1 MARRVRGQLLD
12 ALLESLPEACLG
24 VDRSGRVRF
33 VNQRALDLLGGSEA
47 ALWIDQACW
56 DVLPVSDFLK
66 VLSQAVKSSL
76 ESPLEQVVV
85 VPPQSLCLAQLSPV
99 HNEEN
104 RLQGWVAYLR
114 DMTPVQQIEKGL
126 DDFFRDVH
134 QQLRTPLTAIKGY
147 VETLLEGAYQSP
159 EVTRRFLQVI
169 NEETN
174 RLTRIV
180 LSLEEAANP
189 AGAPAPPEAL
199 DLVPTLR
206 RAALMFEGV
215 AREKNLALVCDLPER
230 LPPVE
235 VREDEIHKVVVNL
248 LDNAI
253 KCTGLKGHG
262 QVTLRAEA
270 RRTGLEIQV
279 VDTGVG
285 IDDSELER
293 IFERFYRVQQG
304 PAAELGGT
312 GLGLAVSRQVMEE
325 HGGHLEARSQVAV
338 GSTFTARIPFPTRK

>member
-33 VNQRALDLLGGSEA
+33 VNRRALGMLGGAEDA
-47 ALWIDQACW
+47 EWIDQSIW

-66 VLSQAVKSSL
+66 LLGQTVKSSVDT
-76 ESPLEQVVV
+76 PVEQVVV
-85 VPPQSLCLAQLSPV
+85 VPPQSLYLAQLSPV
-99 HNEEN
+99 HNDEN

-114 DMTPVQQIEKGL
+114 DMTPVQQIGQDL
-126 DDFFRDVH
+126 DALLRDVN

-174 RLTRIV
+174 RLARIV
-180 LSLEEAANP
+180 LSLEEASNP
-189 AGAPAPPEAL
+189 APAPVHPQAT
-199 DLVPTLR
+199 DLVPLLR
-206 RAALMFEGV
+206 RAATMFEAV
-215 AREKNLALVCDLPER
+215 AREKNLKLVCDLPER

-235 VREDEIHKVVVNL
+235 VREDEIHKVMVNL
-248 LDNAI
+248 LDNAV
-253 KCTGLKGHG
+253 KYTGLNGFG
-262 QVTLRAEA
+262 TVTLRAEP
-270 RRTGLEIQV
+270 RRSGLQIV
-279 VDTGVG
+279 VSDTGVG
-285 IDDSELER
+285 IAEEEQGK
-293 IFERFYRVQQG
+293 IFERFYRVQSG

-312 GLGLAVSRQVMEE
+312 GLGLAVAQQIVQE
-325 HGGHLEARSQVAV
+325 HKGSLEVRSQPGEGA
-338 GSTFTARIPFPTRK
+338 TFTVRLPFAVEK

>member
-12 ALLESLPEACLG
+12 ALLESLPDACLG

-33 VNQRALDLLGGSEA
+33 VNQRALTLLGSGVTAE
-47 ALWIDQACW
+47 WVDQSIW

-66 VLSQAVKSSL
+66 LLGQTVKSSVDT
-76 ESPLEQVVV
+76 PVEQVVV
-85 VPPQSLCLAQLSPV
+85 IPPQSLCLCQLAPV
-99 HNEEN
+99 HNDEN

-126 DDFFRDVH
+126 DEFLRDVG

-174 RLTRIV
+174 RLTRLV
-180 LSLEEAANP
+180 LSLDEAASP
-189 AGAPAPPEAL
+189 AAAPAQPVHV
-199 DLVPTLR
+199 DLVPLLR
-206 RAALMFEGV
+206 RAATMFEAV
-215 AREKNLALVCDLPER
+215 AREKNLALVCDLPDR

-235 VREDEIHKVVVNL
+235 IREDEIHKVVVNL

-270 RRTGLEIQV
+270 RRSGLEIHV

-285 IDDSELER
+285 ISTADLGKVFDK
-293 IFERFYRVQQG
+293 FYRVQDG
-304 PAAELGGT
+304 PASELGGT
-312 GLGLAVSRQVMEE
+312 GLGLAVSKQVMEE
-325 HGGHLEARSQVAV
+325 HHGQLEVRSEV
-338 GSTFTARIPFPTRK
+338 GQGATFTARLPFKRSE

>member
-1 MARRVRGQLLD
+1 LARRVRGQLLD
-12 ALLESLPEACLG
+12 ALLESVPEACLG

-33 VNQRALDLLGGSEA
+33 VNQRALAMLGA
-47 ALWIDQACW
+47 PADADWIDQSIW

-66 VLSQAVKSSL
+66 MLGQTVKSSVDTAV
-76 ESPLEQVVV
+76 EQVVV
-85 VPPQSLCLAQLSPV
+85 IPPQSLYLAQLSPV

-126 DDFFRDVH
+126 DEFLRDVN

-159 EVTRRFLQVI
+159 EVTKRFLQVI

-189 AGAPAPPEAL
+189 SQAPAHPVAA
-199 DLVPTLR
+199 DLVPLLR
-206 RAALMFEGV
+206 RAATMFEAV
-215 AREKNLALVCDLPER
+215 AREKNLSLVCDLPER

-235 VREDEIHKVVVNL
+235 VREDEIHKVLVNL
-248 LDNAI
+248 LDNAV
-253 KCTGLKGHG
+253 KCTGLKGTG
-262 QVTLRAEA
+262 KVTLKAEA
-270 RRTGLEIQV
+270 RRSGVEIHV
-279 VDTGVG
+279 IDTGVG
-285 IDDSELER
+285 IPADELEK
-293 IFERFYRVQQG
+293 IFERFYRVQTG

-312 GLGLAVSRQVMEE
+312 GLGLAVSQQVVQE
-325 HGGHLEARSQVAV
+325 HKGTLEVKSQPGEGAA
-338 GSTFTARIPFPTRK
+338 FTVRLPFSKS

>member
-12 ALLESLPEACLG
+12 ALLESLPDACLG

-33 VNQRALDLLGGSEA
+33 VNQKALKLLAPKPSED
-47 ALWIDQACW
+47 WVEQSIW
-56 DVLPVSDFLK
+56 DVLPTSDFLK
-66 VLSQAVKSSL
+66 LLGQTVKSSVDTAV
-76 ESPLEQVVV
+76 EQVVL
-85 VPPQSLCLAQLSPV
+85 VPPQSLCLCQLSPV

-126 DDFFRDVH
+126 DDLLRDVN
-134 QQLRTPLTAIKGY
+134 QQLRTPITAIKGY

-174 RLTRIV
+174 RVTRLV

-189 AGAPAPPEAL
+189 NAKPAEMTQV
-199 DLVPTLR
+199 DLIPVLR
-206 RAALMFEGV
+206 RAATMFEGV
-215 AREKNLALVCDLPER
+215 AREKNLSLICDLPER
-230 LPPVE
+230 LPAVE

-248 LDNAI
+248 LDNAV
-253 KCTGLKGHG
+253 KCTGLKGFGHVKL
-262 QVTLRAEA
+262 QAEA
-270 RRTGLEIQV
+270 RRSGLEIHIS
-279 VDTGVG
+279 DTGVG
-285 IDDSELER
+285 IAEHELPR
-293 IFERFYRVQQG
+293 VFEKFYRVQDG

-312 GLGLAVSRQVMEE
+312 GLGLAVSKQIIEE
-325 HGGHLEARSQVAV
+325 HGGQLEVKSQVGQ
-338 GSTFTARIPFPTRK
+338 GSTFTVRLPFKR

>member
-12 ALLESLPEACLG
+12 ALLESLPDACLG

-33 VNQRALDLLGGSEA
+33 VNQKALKLLAQKPQED
-47 ALWIDQACW
+47 WVDQSIW
-56 DVLPVSDFLK
+56 DVLPTSDFLK
-66 VLSQAVKSSL
+66 LLGQTVKSSVDT
-76 ESPLEQVVV
+76 PVEQVVL
-85 VPPQSLCLAQLSPV
+85 VPPQSLCLCQLSPV
-99 HNEEN
+99 HNDEN

-126 DDFFRDVH
+126 DDLLRDVN
-134 QQLRTPLTAIKGY
+134 QQLRTPITAIKGY

-174 RLTRIV
+174 RMTRLV

-189 AGAPAPPEAL
+189 NARPAEMSSV
-199 DLVPTLR
+199 DLIPVLR
-206 RAALMFEGV
+206 RAATMFEGV
-215 AREKNLALVCDLPER
+215 AREKNLSLLCDLPER
-230 LPPVE
+230 LPAVE

-253 KCTGLKGHG
+253 KCTGLKGFG
-262 QVTLRAEA
+262 QVKLQAEA
-270 RRTGLEIQV
+270 RRSGLEIHIS
-279 VDTGVG
+279 DTGVG
-285 IDDSELER
+285 IAEHELPR
-293 IFERFYRVQQG
+293 VFEKFYRVQEG

-312 GLGLAVSRQVMEE
+312 GLGLAVSRQIVQE
-325 HGGHLEARSQVAV
+325 HGGQLDARSQVGQ
-338 GSTFTARIPFPTRK
+338 GSTFTVRLPFKR

>member
-12 ALLESLPEACLG
+12 ALLESLPDACLG

-33 VNQRALDLLGGSEA
+33 VNRRALALLTEDPKADWVEQS
-47 ALWIDQACW
+47 IW

-66 VLSQAVKSSL
+66 LLGQTVKSSVDT
-76 ESPLEQVVV
+76 PIEQVVV
-85 VPPQSLCLAQLSPV
+85 IPPQSLCLCQLAPV
-99 HNEEN
+99 HNDEN

-126 DDFFRDVH
+126 DDFLRDVN
-134 QQLRTPLTAIKGY
+134 QQLRTPITAIKGY

-174 RLTRIV
+174 RLTRLI
-180 LSLEEAANP
+180 LSLDEAASP
-189 AGAPAPPEAL
+189 AADPSEPVQV
-199 DLVPTLR
+199 DLVPLLR
-206 RAALMFEGV
+206 RAATMFEAV

-253 KCTGLKGHG
+253 KCTGLKGFG
-262 QVTLRAEA
+262 QVTLKAEA
-270 RRTGLEIQV
+270 RRTGLEIHV

-285 IDDSELER
+285 IAQEEQAKV
-293 IFERFYRVQQG
+293 FERFYRVQNG

-312 GLGLAVSRQVMEE
+312 GLGLAVSRQILEE
-325 HGGHLEARSQVAV
+325 HKGQLEVRSEVDQGA
-338 GSTFTARIPFPTRK
+338 TFTLRLPFKREE

>member
-1 MARRVRGQLLD
+1 VARRVRGQLLD
-12 ALLESLPEACLG
+12 ALLESLPDACLG
-24 VDRSGRVRF
+24 VDRSGRIRF
-33 VNQRALDLLGGSEA
+33 VNQRALTLLSSSA
-47 ALWIDQACW
+47 QADWVEQSVW

-66 VLSQAVKSSL
+66 LLGQTVKSSVDT
-76 ESPLEQVVV
+76 PLEQVVV
-85 VPPQSLCLAQLSPV
+85 IPPQSLCLCQLAPV

-126 DDFFRDVH
+126 DDFLRDVNT
-134 QQLRTPLTAIKGY
+134 QLRTPLTAIKGY

-169 NEETN
+169 NEESN
-174 RLTRIV
+174 RMARII

-189 AGAPAPPEAL
+189 AGVPPQAVSQDIL
-199 DLVPTLR
+199 PMLR
-206 RAALMFEGV
+206 RAATMFEGV
-215 AREKNLALVCDLPER
+215 AREKNLSLLCDLPER
-230 LPPVE
+230 LPAVE

-270 RRTGLEIQV
+270 RRSGLEIHV
-279 VDTGVG
+279 ADTGVG
-285 IDDSELER
+285 IPADELEK
-293 IFERFYRVQQG
+293 IFEKFYRVQSG

-312 GLGLAVSRQVMEE
+312 GLGLAVSRQIMQD
-325 HGGHLEARSQVAV
+325 HRGQLEVRSEFGKGA
-338 GSTFTARIPFPTRK
+338 TFTARLPFKREG

>member
-12 ALLESLPEACLG
+12 ALLESLPDACLG
-24 VDRSGRVRF
+24 VDRSGRIRF
-33 VNQRALDLLGGSEA
+33 VNHKALQLLAPNPQAE
-47 ALWIDQACW
+47 WVDQSIW
-56 DVLPVSDFLK
+56 DVLPTSDFLK
-66 VLSQAVKSSL
+66 LLGQTVKSSVDTAV
-76 ESPLEQVVV
+76 EQVVLI
-85 VPPQSLCLAQLSPV
+85 PPQSLCLCQLSPV

-126 DDFFRDVH
+126 DDLLRDVN
-134 QQLRTPLTAIKGY
+134 QQLRTPITAIKGY

-174 RLTRIV
+174 RVTRLV

-189 AGAPAPPEAL
+189 NAKPADPTQL
-199 DLVPTLR
+199 DLTPMLR
-206 RAALMFEGV
+206 RAATMFEGV
-215 AREKNLALVCDLPER
+215 AREKNLLLVCDLPER
-230 LPPVE
+230 LPAVE

-248 LDNAI
+248 LDNAV

-262 QVTLRAEA
+262 QVKLQAEA
-270 RRTGLEIQV
+270 RRAGLEIHV
-279 VDTGVG
+279 SDTGVG
-285 IDDSELER
+285 IAEHELPK
-293 IFERFYRVQQG
+293 IFEKFYRVQDG

-312 GLGLAVSRQVMEE
+312 GLGLAVSKQITEE
-325 HGGHLEARSQVAV
+325 HGGQLEVRSQVTQ
-338 GSTFTARIPFPTRK
+338 GSTFTIRLPFKR

>member
-1 MARRVRGQLLD
+1 VARRVRGQLLD
-12 ALLESLPEACLG
+12 ALLESLPDACLG

-33 VNQRALDLLGGSEA
+33 ANQRALDLLGSGNPSD
-47 ALWIDQACW
+47 WVDQSIW

-66 VLSQAVKSSL
+66 LIGQTVKSSVDT
-76 ESPLEQVVV
+76 PVEQVVV
-85 VPPQSLCLAQLSPV
+85 IPPQFLCLCQLAPV

-126 DDFFRDVH
+126 DDFLRDVG

-174 RLTRIV
+174 RLTRLV
-180 LSLEEAANP
+180 LSLDEAANP
-189 AGAPAPPEAL
+189 APAPAEPVQV
-199 DLVPTLR
+199 DLVPLLR
-206 RAALMFEGV
+206 RAATMFEAV
-215 AREKNLALVCDLPER
+215 AREKNLSLVCDLPER
-230 LPPVE
+230 LPLVE

-248 LDNAI
+248 LDNAV

-262 QVTLRAEA
+262 QVTLKAEA
-270 RRTGLEIQV
+270 RRTGLEIHV

-285 IDDSELER
+285 IAAADLDKV
-293 IFERFYRVQQG
+293 FDKFYRVQSG

-312 GLGLAVSRQVMEE
+312 GLGLSLSRQVMEE
-325 HGGHLEARSQVAV
+325 HRGQLEVRSEV
-338 GSTFTARIPFPTRK
+338 GQGATFTARIPFKRPE

>member
-12 ALLESLPEACLG
+12 ALLESLPDACLG

-33 VNQRALDLLGGSEA
+33 VNHKALKLLAPDPQAE
-47 ALWIDQACW
+47 WVDQSIW
-56 DVLPVSDFLK
+56 DVLPTSDFLK
-66 VLSQAVKSSL
+66 LLGQTVKSSVDTAI
-76 ESPLEQVVV
+76 EQVVLI
-85 VPPQSLCLAQLSPV
+85 PPQSLCLCQLSPV

-114 DMTPVQQIEKGL
+114 DMTPVQQIERGL
-126 DDFFRDVH
+126 DDLLRDVN
-134 QQLRTPLTAIKGY
+134 QQLRTPITAIKGY

-174 RLTRIV
+174 RVTRLV

-189 AGAPAPPEAL
+189 NAKPADPVQL
-199 DLVPTLR
+199 DLLPMLR
-206 RAALMFEGV
+206 RAATMFEGV
-215 AREKNLALVCDLPER
+215 AREKNLSLCCDFPER
-230 LPPVE
+230 LPAVE

-248 LDNAI
+248 LDNAV

-262 QVTLRAEA
+262 QVKLQAEA
-270 RRTGLEIQV
+270 RRSGLEIHV
-279 VDTGVG
+279 IDNGVG
-285 IDDSELER
+285 IAEHELEK
-293 IFERFYRVQQG
+293 IFEKFYRVQDG

-312 GLGLAVSRQVMEE
+312 GLGLAVSRQIVQE
-325 HGGHLEARSQVAV
+325 HGGQLEVRSQVGQ
-338 GSTFTARIPFPTRK
+338 GSTFTVRIPFKR

>member
-12 ALLESLPEACLG
+12 ALLESLPDACLG

-33 VNQRALDLLGGSEA
+33 VNHKALKLLTPDPQAE
-47 ALWIDQACW
+47 WVDQSIW
-56 DVLPVSDFLK
+56 DVLPTSDFLK
-66 VLSQAVKSSL
+66 LLGQTVKSSVDTAI
-76 ESPLEQVVV
+76 EQVVLI
-85 VPPQSLCLAQLSPV
+85 PPQSLCLCQLSPV

-114 DMTPVQQIEKGL
+114 DMTPVQQIERGL
-126 DDFFRDVH
+126 DDLLRDVN
-134 QQLRTPLTAIKGY
+134 QQLRTPITAIKGY

-174 RLTRIV
+174 RVTRLV

-189 AGAPAPPEAL
+189 NAKPADPVQL
-199 DLVPTLR
+199 DLLPMLR
-206 RAALMFEGV
+206 RAATMFEGV
-215 AREKNLALVCDLPER
+215 AREKNLSLCCDFPER
-230 LPPVE
+230 LPAVE

-248 LDNAI
+248 LDNAV

-262 QVTLRAEA
+262 QVKLQAEA
-270 RRTGLEIQV
+270 RRSGLEIHV
-279 VDTGVG
+279 IDNGVG
-285 IDDSELER
+285 IAEHELEK
-293 IFERFYRVQQG
+293 IFEKFYRVQDG

-312 GLGLAVSRQVMEE
+312 GLGLAVSRQIVQE
-325 HGGHLEARSQVAV
+325 HGGQLEVRSQVGQ
-338 GSTFTARIPFPTRK
+338 GSTFTVRIPFKR

>member
-24 VDRSGRVRF
+24 IDRSGRVRF
-33 VNQRALDLLGGSEA
+33 VNQRALNLLGGSPNAE
-47 ALWIDQACW
+47 WVDQSIW
-56 DVLPVSDFLK
+56 DVLPVSDVLK
-66 VLSQAVKSSL
+66 LLGQTVKSSADT
-76 ESPLEQVVV
+76 PTEQVVV
-85 VPPQSLCLAQLSPV
+85 VPPQSLCLCQLSPV

-126 DDFFRDVH
+126 DDFLRDVN

-174 RLTRIV
+174 RLARLI

-189 AGAPAPPEAL
+189 APEPAAPSSV
-199 DLVPTLR
+199 DLIPVLR
-206 RAALMFEGV
+206 RAATMFEGV
-215 AREKNLALVCDLPER
+215 AREKNLALVCDLPDR

-248 LDNAI
+248 LDNAV
-253 KCTGLKGHG
+253 KCTGLKGYG

-270 RRTGLEIQV
+270 RRSGLEIHV

-285 IDDSELER
+285 IDESELDK
-293 IFERFYRVQQG
+293 IFEKFYRVTQG

-312 GLGLAVSRQVMEE
+312 GLGLAVSRQVMQE
-325 HGGHLEARSQVAV
+325 HKGQLEVRSQVGE
-338 GSTFTARIPFPTRK
+338 GSTFTARLPFKRES

>member
-12 ALLESLPEACLG
+12 ALLESLPDACLG

-33 VNQRALDLLGGSEA
+33 VNQKALKLLAQNATGD
-47 ALWIDQACW
+47 WVDQSIW
-56 DVLPVSDFLK
+56 DVLPSSDFLK
-66 VLSQAVKSSL
+66 LLGQTVKSSVDT
-76 ESPLEQVVV
+76 PVEQVVL
-85 VPPQSLCLAQLSPV
+85 VPPQSLCLCQVSPV

-126 DDFFRDVH
+126 DDLLRDVN
-134 QQLRTPLTAIKGY
+134 QQLRTPITAIKGY

-174 RLTRIV
+174 RMTRLV
-180 LSLEEAANP
+180 LSLEEAAHPNTKP
-189 AGAPAPPEAL
+189 AEMASV
-199 DLVPTLR
+199 DLVPVLR
-206 RAALMFEGV
+206 RAATMFEGV
-215 AREKNLALVCDLPER
+215 AREKNLALLCDLPER
-230 LPPVE
+230 LPAVE

-253 KCTGLKGHG
+253 KCTGLRGFG
-262 QVTLRAEA
+262 QVKLQAEA
-270 RRTGLEIQV
+270 RRSGLEIHIS
-279 VDTGVG
+279 DTGVG
-285 IDDSELER
+285 IAEHEVSK
-293 IFERFYRVQQG
+293 IFEKFYRVQEG

-312 GLGLAVSRQVMEE
+312 GLGLAVSRQIIEE
-325 HGGHLEARSQVAV
+325 HGGQLEVRSQVGQ
-338 GSTFTARIPFPTRK
+338 GSTFTARLPFKR

>member
-12 ALLESLPEACLG
+12 ALLESLPDACLG

-33 VNQRALDLLGGSEA
+33 VNQKALQLLVQKAQDS
-47 ALWIDQACW
+47 WVDQSIW
-56 DVLPVSDFLK
+56 DVLPTSDFLK
-66 VLSQAVKSSL
+66 LLGQTVKSSVDM
-76 ESPLEQVVV
+76 PVEQVVLI
-85 VPPQSLCLAQLSPV
+85 PPQSLCLCQLSPV

-126 DDFFRDVH
+126 DDLLRDVN
-134 QQLRTPLTAIKGY
+134 QQLRTPITAIKGY

-174 RLTRIV
+174 RMTRLV

-189 AGAPAPPEAL
+189 KARPAEMVQV
-199 DLVPTLR
+199 DLVPVLR
-206 RAALMFEGV
+206 RAATMFEGV
-215 AREKNLALVCDLPER
+215 AREKNLSLLCDLPER
-230 LPPVE
+230 LPAVE

-262 QVTLRAEA
+262 QVKLQAEA
-270 RRTGLEIQV
+270 RRSGLEIHV
-279 VDTGVG
+279 SDTGVG
-285 IDDSELER
+285 ISEHEIGR
-293 IFERFYRVQQG
+293 IFEKFYRVQDG

-312 GLGLAVSRQVMEE
+312 GLGLAVSRQIVEE
-325 HGGHLEARSQVAV
+325 HGGQLEARSQVGQ
-338 GSTFTARIPFPTRK
+338 GSTFTARLPFKR

>member
-12 ALLESLPEACLG
+12 ALLESLPDACLG

-33 VNQRALDLLGGSEA
+33 VNHKALKLLASSPQAE
-47 ALWIDQACW
+47 WVDQSIW
-56 DVLPVSDFLK
+56 DVLPTSDFLK
-66 VLSQAVKSSL
+66 LLGQTVKSSVDTAV
-76 ESPLEQVVV
+76 EQVVL
-85 VPPQSLCLAQLSPV
+85 VPPQSLCLCQLSPV

-126 DDFFRDVH
+126 DDLLRDVN
-134 QQLRTPLTAIKGY
+134 QQLRTPITAIKGY

-159 EVTRRFLQVI
+159 EVTKRFLQVI

-174 RLTRIV
+174 RVTRLV

-189 AGAPAPPEAL
+189 NAKPADPVQM
-199 DLVPTLR
+199 DLTPMLR
-206 RAALMFEGV
+206 RAATMFEGV
-215 AREKNLALVCDLPER
+215 AREKNLALAFDLPER
-230 LPPVE
+230 LPEVE
-235 VREDEIHKVVVNL
+235 VREDELHKVVVNL

-262 QVTLRAEA
+262 QVKLQAEA
-270 RRTGLEIQV
+270 RRAGLEIHV
-279 VDTGVG
+279 SDNGVG
-285 IDDSELER
+285 ISEHELHK
-293 IFERFYRVQQG
+293 IFEKFYRVQDG

-312 GLGLAVSRQVMEE
+312 GLGLAVSRQIVEE
-325 HGGHLEARSQVAV
+325 HGGQLEVRSEVGK
-338 GSTFTARIPFPTRK
+338 GSTFTVRLPFKR